1 MHVYR
6 LIYIYIYCI
15 YIYIF
20 THTHT
25 HLYIYIYIYTYNLY
39 IYNKYIVIS
48 LSNNRWFL
56 AEVIGL
62 SCARALARLGRE
74 VVLCD
79 LGGAVGAGTVGGCY
93 GF

>member
-1 MHVYR
+1 MCIYICV
-6 LIYIYIYCI
+6 YIYIC
-15 YIYIF
+15 IYIF
-20 THTHT
+20 THIS
-25 HLYIYIYIYTYNLY
+25 IYLNLY
-39 IYNKYIVIS
+39 LYLYNKYIVIS